1 MSEQKALVLE
11 SKQGRFVVSTR
22 PKPTSVP
29 AGELL
34 VKIKASAL
42 NPADW
47 KVQDFGPAYIEK
59 YPAVLG
65 SDIAGD
71 VETVGEGVTGFSKGD
86 RVLCQSFF
94 VNNEYA
100 GFQQYTLVPAEIV
113 AKIPENLSYSQ
124 AASVPLGLT
133 TASVGLFSNEPTGL
147 GLDPSF
153 DLNVKHS
160 GPVLVIGASTSVGQF
175 SIQLLRLVKLSPIIA
190 YASAHQFDY
199 LKSLGATEFIDRK
212 QVSFSDLPAAVKK
225 ITSEPIKLVYDAF
238 SSAESEQAGY
248 DILADGGTI
257 IVTTGDQIKNKVD
270 GKKVLDVLGS
280 VHPPTNREFGKAQ
293 YRNLTKYL
301 QDGTIVPNRTEE
313 LPNGLAGIPDGL
325 ERLKN
330 NQVSGIK
337 LISLPQE
344 TA

>member
-22 PKPTSVP
+22 PKPALVP

-42 NPADW
+42 NPIEW
-47 KVQDFGPAYIEK
+47 KIQAFAMFVEK

-65 SDIAGD
+65 CDIAGD
-71 VETVGEGVTGFSKGD
+71 VETVGEGVTGFNKGD
-86 RVLCQSFF
+86 RVLFQGSFF
-94 VNNEYA
+94 DNEYA
-100 GFQQYTLVPAEIV
+100 GFQQYTL
-113 AKIPENLSYSQ
+113 IPENVSYAQ
-124 AASVPLGLT
+124 AASVSSGFI
-133 TASVGLFSNEPTGL
+133 TASVGLFANEPAGL

-160 GPVLVIGASTSVGQF
+160 GPILVVGASTSVGQF
-175 SIQLLRLVKLSPIIA
+175 CIQLLRLVKVSPIIA

-225 ITSEPIKLVYDAF
+225 ITSEPIKVVYDAF
-238 SSAESEQAGY
+238 SSADSQQAGY

-257 IVTTGDQIKNKVD
+257 IVTTGDRVENKVD
-270 GKKVLDVLGS
+270 GKKVLAVSGS
-280 VHPPTNREFGKAQ
+280 VHLPVNREFGKVL

-330 NQVSGIK
+330 NQVSGTK

>member
-1 MSEQKALVLE
+1 MNSQAPLKTTK
-11 SKQGRFVVSTR
+11 SPRPRKQARSFRGFN
-22 PKPTSVP
+22 
-29 AGELL
+29 
-34 VKIKASAL
+34 ASQADL
-42 NPADW
+42 GTGWRTLGQDQSLCPVDW
-47 KVQDFGPAYIEK
+47 KMQAFGLFIEK

-65 SDIAGD
+65 CDLAGD
-71 VETVGEGVTGFSKGD
+71 VETVGEGVTGFNKGD
-86 RVLCQSFF
+86 RVLFQGSFF
-94 VNNEYA
+94 DNEYA
-100 GFQQYTLVPAEIV
+100 GFQQYTLVPAEI
-113 AKIPENLSYSQ
+113 IPENLSYTQ
-124 AASVPLGLT
+124 AASVPVGLS

-147 GLDPSF
+147 GLNPSF
-153 DLNVKHS
+153 DANVKHS
-160 GPVLVIGASTSVGQF
+160 GPVVCIGGGTSVAQYA
-175 SIQLLRLVKLSPIIA
+175 IQLLRLVKFSPIIA

-225 ITSEPIKLVYDAF
+225 ITSEPIKVVYDAF
-238 SSAESEQAGY
+238 GSADSEQAGY

-257 IVTTGDQIKNKVD
+257 IVTTGDLVKNKVD
-270 GKKVLDVLGS
+270 GKKVLAVFGS
-280 VHPPTNREFGKAQ
+280 VHPPVNREFGKVL

-330 NQVSGIK
+330 DQVSGTK

>member
-1 MSEQKALVLE
+1 MSEQKALFLE

-42 NPADW
+42 NPVDW
-47 KVQDFGPAYIEK
+47 KIQAFGLFIEK

-65 SDIAGD
+65 NDIAGE

-86 RVLCQSFF
+86 RVLFQGFF
-94 VNNEYA
+94 VNNEY
-100 GFQQYTLVPAEIV
+100 QDSST
-113 AKIPENLSYSQ
+113 
-124 AASVPLGLT
+124 SVPLGLT
-133 TASVGLFSNEPTGL
+133 TASVGLFSNEPAGL
-147 GLDPSF
+147 GLNPSF
-153 DLNVKHS
+153 DANVKHS

-175 SIQLLRLVKLSPIIA
+175 SIQLLRLVKFSPIIA

-225 ITSEPIKLVYDAF
+225 ITSEPIKVVYDAF
-238 SSAESEQAGY
+238 SSADSQQAGY

-257 IVTTGDQIKNKVD
+257 IVTTGDQVKNKVN
-270 GKKVLDVLGS
+270 GKKVLAVLGN
-280 VHPPTNREFGKAQ
+280 VHPPVNREFGKVQ

-330 NQVSGIK
+330 DQVSGTK

>member
-42 NPADW
+42 NPVDW
-47 KVQDFGPAYIEK
+47 KIQAFGQLIEK

-65 SDIAGD
+65 NDIAGE

-86 RVLCQSFF
+86 RVLFQGFF

-100 GFQQYTLVPAEIV
+100 GFQQYTLAPAEI
-113 AKIPENLSYSQ
+113 IPENLSYTQ

-133 TASVGLFSNEPTGL
+133 TASVGLFSNEPAGL
-147 GLDPSF
+147 GLNPSF
-153 DLNVKHS
+153 DANVKHS

-175 SIQLLRLVKLSPIIA
+175 SIQLLRLVKFSPIIA

-225 ITSEPIKLVYDAF
+225 ITSEPIKVVYDAF
-238 SSAESEQAGY
+238 SSADSQQAGY

-257 IVTTGDQIKNKVD
+257 IVTTGDQVKNKVD
-270 GKKVLDVLGS
+270 GKEVLAVFGS
-280 VHPPTNREFGKAQ
+280 VHPPVNREFGKVQ

-330 NQVSGIK
+330 DQVSGTK

>member
-22 PKPTSVP
+22 SKPNVVP

-42 NPADW
+42 NPVEW
-47 KVQDFGPAYIEK
+47 KVQAFGMFIEK

-86 RVLCQSFF
+86 RVLFQGSFA
-94 VNNEYA
+94 NNDYA
-100 GFQQYTLVPAEIV
+100 GFQQYALVPAEIA
-113 AKIPENLSYSQ
+113 AKARNISYTQ
-124 AASVPLGLT
+124 AASVPVGLT
-133 TASVGLFSNEPTGL
+133 TASVGLFANEPAGVGL
-147 GLDPSF
+147 NPSF
-153 DLNVKHS
+153 DANVRHS
-160 GPVLVIGASTSVGQF
+160 GPTMVIGGSTSVGQF
-175 SIQLLRLVKLSPIIA
+175 SIQLLRLVKFSPIIA

-225 ITSEPIKLVYDAF
+225 ITSEPVKVVYDAF
-238 SSAESEQAGY
+238 SSADSQQAGY
-248 DILADGGTI
+248 DTLADGGTV
-257 IVTTGDQIKNKVD
+257 IVTTGDQVKNKVD
-270 GKKVLDVLGS
+270 GKKVLAVWGS
-280 VHPPTNREFGKAQ
+280 ARPPLNREFGKVQ

-301 QDGTIVPNRTEE
+301 QEGTIVPNRTEE

-330 NQVSGIK
+330 NQVSGTK